1 MGKFTREDF
10 QRAAPKFSKAF
21 LSANPDLAAKMAP
34 GARTGAS
41 CRPDLSKKLPTA
53 PKPSLNGKFEDLWNA
68 AGGPKLTP
76 EYRFD
81 PAGRRWRFDFC
92 LPDRMIAIELEGT
105 TYQGGRHQ
113 RKDGMDGDAEKYLR
127 ANLLGWVVIRL
138 TRKLITPETVAALLA
153 WDRMIRLP

>member
-1 MGKFTREDF
+1 MGKFTREDL

-21 LSANPDLAAKMAP
+21 LAANPDLSAKIALGVRA
-34 GARTGAS
+34 GAL
-41 CRPDLSKKLPTA
+41 CRPDLAQKLPTA

-76 EYRFD
+76 EYRFF
-81 PAGRRWRFDFC
+81 PERRWRVDFA
-92 LPDRMIAIELEGT
+92 LVDRRIAIELEGT